1 MSELNEQNS
10 TIEMEKKY
18 PDSDHISWNECWIL
32 FAIETF
38 IAQISRAL
46 KWGWK
51 PHMKITIQ
59 LPLSLDSSKHT
70 FYALTPKKI
79 EFLYEMY
86 QKYAVV

>member
-1 MSELNEQNS
+1 MNKIQQLKWQKSSPTQTTS
-10 TIEMEKKY
+10 HEMNVEF
-18 PDSDHISWNECWIL
+18 S
-32 FAIETF
+32 FAIDTI

-59 LPLSLDSSKHT
+59 LPLLLDSSKHT

-79 EFLYEMY
+79 EFLYEKY